1 MTSPKLGPTGEQDA
15 RTYLEAKGMRF
26 VTANWRCLSGEI
38 DLVMLDRNELVFVEV
53 KARRGDYAGRAEEAV
68 GRAKARK
75 LLATGEWFVSKHPE
89 FQDRIWRIDLLALT
103 YDREDRIKRVGHIVN
118 AIVSG

>member
-1 MTSPKLGPTGEQDA
+1 MSNPKLGPTGEQDA

-26 VTANWRCLSGEI
+26 LTANWRCLSGEI

-68 GRAKARK
+68 GRGKTRK

-89 FQDRIWRIDLLALT
+89 HHDRIWRIDLLALT
-103 YDREDRIKRVGHIVN
+103 YDREGRIKRVGHIVN